1 MLVAGFVIAP
11 AALGERRAHMRRNWS
26 DDADR
31 RAIFIERNDDFP
43 RMQMQDRAAFAQCC
57 PIDGVAADGPTH
69 CGAMDAK
76 LMRAS
81 GQRFECEPSECLTLP
96 WWGRVAAPLLAKQA
110 KASPP
115 PDLPSAGRRPP
126 SKGRT
131 MRSALSPSI
140 SSPPAVRRDRVSS
153 TSRERHQVA
162 RVAVR
167 SALPHRRGRLRP
179 PPNTICRLLLT

>member
-1 MLVAGFVIAP
+1 MRAAGFVGAP
-11 AALGERRAHMRRNWS
+11 AALGERRAHMRRNWG

-43 RMQMQDRAAFAQCC
+43 RMQMQDRAAFARRC

-96 WWGRVAAPLLAKQA
+96 WGV
-110 KASPP
+110 
-115 PDLPSAGRRPP
+115 DLPFRHRR
-126 SKGRT
+126 
-131 MRSALSPSI
+131 LSGGI
-140 SSPPAVRRDRVSS
+140 VFHPPAAGDIKPPEWQLDLPFLTVG
-153 TSRERHQVA
+153 A
-162 RVAVR
+162 
-167 SALPHRRGRLRP
+167 ALDHRPIRFAD
-179 PPNTICRLLLT
+179 CS

>member
-43 RMQMQDRAAFAQCC
+43 GMQMQVRTAFARCC
-57 PIDGVAADGPTH
+57 PIDRVAADGPTH

-76 LMRAS
+76 PMRAS

-96 WWGRVAAPLLAKQA
+96 WRERVAALCLRSK
-110 KASPP
+110 
-115 PDLPSAGRRPP
+115 RR
-126 SKGRT
+126 
-131 MRSALSPSI
+131 
-140 SSPPAVRRDRVSS
+140 
-153 TSRERHQVA
+153 HH
-162 RVAVR
+162 
-167 SALPHRRGRLRP
+167 PHPTRLRP
-179 PPNTICRLLLT
+179 VDVPPPRGGPCAPPHHLPFRHRRLSGGIVFHPPAAGDIKPPEWQLDLPFLTVGAASTTAQYDLPTAPD

>member
-43 RMQMQDRAAFAQCC
+43 RMQMQDRAAFARRC

-96 WWGRVAAPLLAKQA
+96 WRGRVTALCLRSKRRHHPHPTCLRQVDV
-110 KASPP
+110 PP
-115 PDLPSAGRRPP
+115 PKGGQCAPPYHLPFRHRRLSGGIVFHPPAANDIKPPEWQFDLPILTVGAAFDHRPIRFAYC
-126 SKGRT
+126 S
-131 MRSALSPSI
+131 
-140 SSPPAVRRDRVSS
+140 
-153 TSRERHQVA
+153 
-162 RVAVR
+162 
-167 SALPHRRGRLRP
+167 
-179 PPNTICRLLLT
+179 

>member
-1 MLVAGFVIAP
+1 MRAAGFVGAP
-11 AALGERRAHMRRNWS
+11 AALRERRVHMRRNWG

-43 RMQMQDRAAFAQCC
+43 RMQMQDGTAFARRC
-57 PIDGVAADGPTH
+57 PIDRVAANGPTH

-96 WWGRVAAPLLAKQA
+96 WRGKGRRPLLAKQA

-115 PDLPSAGRRPP
+115 PDPPSAGRRPP

-131 MRSALSPSI
+131 MRSAPSPSI

-153 TSRERHQVA
+153 TSRGRHQAA
-162 RVAVR
+162 RVAAR
-167 SALPHRRGRLRP
+167 SALPHRRGRLHHRP
-179 PPNTICRLLLT
+179 IRFADCS